1 MNLSSYL
8 SNRKYARTVEHLSRV
23 LIKKFKLTMIVVI
36 AYIINFFAPIILLP
50 GIIGLLACTVVNQD
64 FHILLYAG
72 VLWVV
77 GLIFGIF
84 AYRNDVPPRWSWSKS
99 TNELFDFA
107 VTAVLGYAWN
117 FAMWPCAIY
126 FIYDLFFK

>member
-1 MNLSSYL
+1 
-8 SNRKYARTVEHLSRV
+8 
-23 LIKKFKLTMIVVI
+23 MIVVI

-50 GIIGLLACTVVNQD
+50 GIIGLLACTAVNQD

-107 VTAVLGYAWN
+107 VTTVLGYAWN

-126 FIYDLFFK
+126 FICDLFGI

>member
-1 MNLSSYL
+1 MTIYPVYELIPTVTPTPITTPGAVTKLSATHYG
-8 SNRKYARTVEHLSRV
+8 YDD
-23 LIKKFKLTMIVVI
+23 
-36 AYIINFFAPIILLP
+36 IIL
-50 GIIGLLACTVVNQD
+50 
-64 FHILLYAG
+64 
-72 VLWVV
+72 
-77 GLIFGIF
+77 
-84 AYRNDVPPRWSWSKS
+84 SWSKS